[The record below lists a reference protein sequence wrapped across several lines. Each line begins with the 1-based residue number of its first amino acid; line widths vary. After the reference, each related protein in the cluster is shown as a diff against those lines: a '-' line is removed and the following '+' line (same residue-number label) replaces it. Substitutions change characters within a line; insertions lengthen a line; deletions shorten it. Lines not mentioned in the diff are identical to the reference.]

1 MAVDFS
7 HRLRWIDD
15 LVLMD
20 AVIAMERAH
29 LPTAPPAH
37 VSKADL
43 KQNMNVSSCT
53 FSLFLLLPLFTG

>member
-7 HRLRWIDD
+7 HRLGWIDD

-37 VSKADL
+37 ISKADL
-43 KQNMNVSSCT
+43 KQNINVSSFT
-53 FSLFLLLPLFTG
+53 TPSLISLSLGL